1 MNIFANRVDLD
12 EMMRKFQYEDARIHH
27 LLDMFDDYVYF
38 IRDYDDHFAL
48 DNAEHDKT
56 VLAGYRNSAF
66 GIILSLMQL
75 GHITTMDFHMRLHAL
90 NSVFFRKVKI

>member
-1 MNIFANRVDLD
+1 MNIFGNRVDLD
-12 EMMRKFQYEDARIHH
+12 EMMRKFQYEDVRIQH

-38 IRDYDDHFAL
+38 IRDYDDHFKL
-48 DNAEHDKT
+48 DEAEHVRT
-56 VLAGYRNSAF
+56 MLSGYRNSAF
-66 GIILSLMQL
+66 GILLSLMQL